1 MLCLL
6 LFHGN
11 NNYANAPQYYVMCT
25 FPVLLF
31 AIFAEM
37 RFFFSCKYVANYNG
51 QRLKICVTLRV
62 KCPLVLFGF
71 NRNFL
76 PPHVSE
82 TP

>member
-11 NNYANAPQYYVMCT
+11 KSHTNAPQYYVMCT

-31 AIFAEM
+31 EIFAEM
-37 RFFFSCKYVANYNG
+37 RFFCKYVVNYNG
-51 QRLKICVTLRV
+51 QLLKICVALRV

-76 PPHVSE
+76 LPNVSE
-82 TP
+82 TA